1 MSGYPDKLSGHVSAS
16 VKSSE
21 TRRADAQRNRERILR
36 AARELMHE
44 PGELK
49 LNAVAKAC
57 GIGQGTLYRHFP
69 TREDLLAEVYRHEVD
84 ELVAAAARLLTT
96 HQPPDALAAWFDRVA
111 AYARVKRDVF
121 AAVEAAT
128 WRDLAAH
135 SLGPIGE
142 AVELLLAAGRS
153 DGSIRADTEA
163 RDVIV
168 LISWLSRLDDAE
180 LDSRG
185 PRLLS
190 ILVDGLRTHRPRA
203 TTQRHAHDA
212 SCTARPGLSP
222 D

>member
-1 MSGYPDKLSGHVSAS
+1 MSGYIDDLSGHVSAS
-16 VKSSE
+16 VKSGG
-21 TRRADAQRNRERILR
+21 TQRADAQRNRERILQ
-36 AARELMHE
+36 AARELVHE

-84 ELVAAAARLLTT
+84 DLVSAVPDLLAT
-96 HQPPDALAAWFDRVA
+96 HRPLDALAAWFDRVA

-121 AAVEAAT
+121 AAFEAGT
-128 WRDLAAH
+128 SRDLAAH

-142 AVELLLAAGRS
+142 AIELLLAAGRS
-153 DGSIRADTEA
+153 DGSIRADAEA

-168 LISWLSRLDDAE
+168 LIGWLSRLDDVE
-180 LDSRG
+180 LDARG

-190 ILVDGLRTHRPRA
+190 ILVDGLR
-203 TTQRHAHDA
+203 A
-212 SCTARPGLSP
+212 SRS
-222 D
+222 

>member
-1 MSGYPDKLSGHVSAS
+1 MSVYPGHLSGHMSAS
-16 VKSSE
+16 VESRAS
-21 TRRADAQRNRERILR
+21 RRADAQRNRELILQT
-36 AARELMHE
+36 ARELVHE

-49 LNAVAKAC
+49 LHAVAKAC

-69 TREDLLAEVYRHEVD
+69 TREDLLAEVYRHEV
-84 ELVAAAARLLTT
+84 EALVAAAPTLLTT
-96 HQPPDALAAWFDRVA
+96 HQPLDALAAWFDRVA

-142 AVELLLAAGRS
+142 AIELLLTAGRA
-153 DGSIRADTEA
+153 DGSIRADAEA
-163 RDVIV
+163 GDIIV

-180 LDSRG
+180 LDTRG

-190 ILVDGLRTHRPRA
+190 ILVDGLRA
-203 TTQRHAHDA
+203 QRH
-212 SCTARPGLSP
+212 
-222 D
+222 

>member
-1 MSGYPDKLSGHVSAS
+1 MSGYFDHSSGHVSAS
-16 VKSSE
+16 ASG
-21 TRRADAQRNRERILR
+21 TAPRADARRNRERILH
-36 AARELMHE
+36 AARELVHE

-69 TREDLLAEVYRHEVD
+69 TREDLLAEVYRQEVD
-84 ELVAAAARLLTT
+84 ELVAEAPRLLAAR
-96 HQPPDALAAWFDRVA
+96 PPLQALAAWFDRVA

-142 AVELLLAAGRS
+142 SIELLLAAGRS
-153 DGSIRADTEA
+153 AGSIRADADA

-168 LISWLSRLDDAE
+168 LISWLTRLDDAE
-180 LDSRG
+180 LDARG

-190 ILVDGLRTHRPRA
+190 ILVDGLRAPNR
-203 TTQRHAHDA
+203 
-212 SCTARPGLSP
+212 
-222 D
+222 

>member
-1 MSGYPDKLSGHVSAS
+1 MSGYADDSSGQVSGS
-16 VKSSE
+16 VKGDG
-21 TRRADAQRNRERILR
+21 TRRADAQRNRERILH
-36 AARELMHE
+36 AARELVRQ

-69 TREDLLAEVYRHEVD
+69 TREDLLAEVYRREVD
-84 ELVAAAARLLTT
+84 ELVAEAARLLAT
-96 HQPPDALAAWFDRVA
+96 HPPLEALAAWFDRVA

-153 DGSIRADTEA
+153 AGSVRADAEA

-180 LDSRG
+180 LDARG

-190 ILVDGLRTHRPRA
+190 ILVDGLRAHR
-203 TTQRHAHDA
+203 
-212 SCTARPGLSP
+212 
-222 D
+222 

>member
-1 MSGYPDKLSGHVSAS
+1 MSGYPDHLSGHVSGSGEGGA
-16 VKSSE
+16 
-21 TRRADAQRNRERILR
+21 TRRADAQRNRERILH
-36 AARELMHE
+36 AARDLVRE

-69 TREDLLAEVYRHEVD
+69 TREDLLAEVYRGEVD
-84 ELVAAAARLLTT
+84 ELVAAAPRLLAT
-96 HQPPDALAAWFDRVA
+96 HQPMDALAAWFDRVA

-128 WRDLAAH
+128 WRDLAAQ
-135 SLGPIGE
+135 SLGPIGQ

-153 DGSIRADTEA
+153 AGSVRADAEA

-180 LDSRG
+180 LTARG

-190 ILVDGLRTHRPRA
+190 IIIDGLRAHRP
-203 TTQRHAHDA
+203 
-212 SCTARPGLSP
+212 
-222 D
+222 

>member
-1 MSGYPDKLSGHVSAS
+1 MSAS
-16 VKSSE
+16 A
-21 TRRADAQRNRERILR
+21 TGDDPRRADARRNRERILD
-36 AARELMHE
+36 AAREQLRG

-69 TREDLLAEVYRHEVD
+69 TREDLLVEVYRHDVD
-84 ELVAAAARLLTT
+84 DLVAAAADLLSTRG
-96 HQPPDALAAWFDRVA
+96 PVEALAAWFERVA
-111 AYARVKRDVF
+111 AYARVKTHVF

-142 AVELLLAAGRS
+142 AVERLLAAGRA
-153 DGSIRADTEA
+153 DGSLRADVEA

-180 LDSRG
+180 LDARG
-185 PRLLS
+185 PRLLAV
-190 ILVDGLRTHRPRA
+190 LLDGLRTHRA
-203 TTQRHAHDA
+203 
-212 SCTARPGLSP
+212 
-222 D
+222 

>member
-1 MSGYPDKLSGHVSAS
+1 MSGYPEQHSGHVSAS
-16 VKSSE
+16 PESNAP
-21 TRRADAQRNRERILR
+21 RRADAQLNRERILQT
-36 AARELMHE
+36 ARDLVRR

-84 ELVAAAARLLTT
+84 ELVAAAPQLLRQR
-96 HQPPDALAAWFDRVA
+96 QPLDALAAWFDRVA

-135 SLGPIGE
+135 SLGPIGD
-142 AVELLLAAGRS
+142 AVELLLTAGRAAGT
-153 DGSIRADTEA
+153 IRPDAEA
-163 RDVIV
+163 RDVII
-168 LISWLSRLDDAE
+168 LISWLSRLDDDE
-180 LDSRG
+180 LDARG

-190 ILVDGLRTHRPRA
+190 ILIDGLRP
-203 TTQRHAHDA
+203 
-212 SCTARPGLSP
+212 PSP
-222 D
+222 

>member
-1 MSGYPDKLSGHVSAS
+1 MSGEPDDLGGQMSSSIESGGR
-16 VKSSE
+16 
-21 TRRADAQRNRERILR
+21 RRADAQRNRQRILQ
-36 AARELMHE
+36 AARDLARE

-69 TREDLLAEVYRHEVD
+69 TREDLLAEVYRRDVE
-84 ELVAAAARLLTT
+84 ELVAAAPRLLAT
-96 HQPPDALAAWFDRVA
+96 HQPLDALAAWFDRVA

-153 DGSIRADTEA
+153 AGSVRADAEA

-180 LDSRG
+180 LDARG

-190 ILVDGLRTHRPRA
+190 ILVDGLRAHRP
-203 TTQRHAHDA
+203 
-212 SCTARPGLSP
+212 
-222 D
+222 

>member
-1 MSGYPDKLSGHVSAS
+1 MSGYPDELSGHVSAS
-16 VKSSE
+16 VKGAAAS
-21 TRRADAQRNRERILR
+21 RADARRNRERILR
-36 AARELMHE
+36 AARDLVHE

-69 TREDLLAEVYRHEVD
+69 TREDLLVEVYRHEVD
-84 ELVAAAARLLTT
+84 DLVTAAPHLLAT
-96 HQPPDALAAWFDRVA
+96 HPPVAALAAWFDRVA

-153 DGSIRADTEA
+153 AGSIRADVEA

-168 LISWLSRLDDAE
+168 LISWLSRLDDTE

-185 PRLLS
+185 PRLLAV
-190 ILVDGLRTHRPRA
+190 LVDGLRA
-203 TTQRHAHDA
+203 
-212 SCTARPGLSP
+212 PGGIVTGSG
-222 D
+222 

>member
-1 MSGYPDKLSGHVSAS
+1 MSAS
-16 VKSSE
+16 VKGAA
-21 TRRADAQRNRERILR
+21 RRADAQRNRERILQ
-36 AARELMHE
+36 AARDLVRE

-69 TREDLLAEVYRHEVD
+69 TREDLLAEVYRREVE
-84 ELVAAAARLLTT
+84 ELVAAAPHLLET
-96 HQPPDALAAWFDRVA
+96 HEPLDALAAWFDRVA

-121 AAVEAAT
+121 AAIEAAT

-142 AVELLLAAGRS
+142 AVEHLLAAGRS
-153 DGSIRADTEA
+153 AGSVRADAEA

-180 LDSRG
+180 LDARG

-190 ILVDGLRTHRPRA
+190 ILIDGLRPPRP
-203 TTQRHAHDA
+203 
-212 SCTARPGLSP
+212 
-222 D
+222 

>member
-1 MSGYPDKLSGHVSAS
+1 MSAS
-16 VKSSE
+16 VKGAAASAARGAAAS
-21 TRRADAQRNRERILR
+21 RVDARRNRERILQV
-36 AARELMHE
+36 ARDLVRE

-69 TREDLLAEVYRHEVD
+69 TREDLLVEVYRHEVD
-84 ELVAAAARLLTT
+84 DLVAAAPRLLAS
-96 HQPPDALAAWFDRVA
+96 HPPVAALAAWFDRVA
-111 AYARVKRDVF
+111 AYARIKRDVF

-153 DGSIRADTEA
+153 AGSLRADVEA

-168 LISWLSRLDDAE
+168 LIGWLSRLDDTE

-185 PRLLS
+185 PRLLA
-190 ILVDGLRTHRPRA
+190 ILVDGLRV
-203 TTQRHAHDA
+203 
-212 SCTARPGLSP
+212 PGR
-222 D
+222 

>member
-1 MSGYPDKLSGHVSAS
+1 MSGYTDDHSGHMSGSA
-16 VKSSE
+16 KGGG
-21 TRRADAQRNRERILR
+21 TRRADAQRNRERILQ
-36 AARELMHE
+36 AARDLVHE

-69 TREDLLAEVYRHEVD
+69 TREDLLAEVYRRDVE
-84 ELVAAAARLLTT
+84 ELVAAAPRLLAT
-96 HQPPDALAAWFDRVA
+96 HQPLDALAAWFDRVA

-135 SLGPIGE
+135 SLGPIGK

-153 DGSIRADTEA
+153 VGSVRADAEA

-180 LDSRG
+180 LDARG

-190 ILVDGLRTHRPRA
+190 ILVDGLRAHR
-203 TTQRHAHDA
+203 H
-212 SCTARPGLSP
+212 
-222 D
+222 

>member
-1 MSGYPDKLSGHVSAS
+1 MSGYPDDLSGHVSAS
-16 VKSSE
+16 VKSGGAQ
-21 TRRADAQRNRERILR
+21 RADAQRNRERILQ
-36 AARELMHE
+36 AARDLVRE

-69 TREDLLAEVYRHEVD
+69 TREDLLVEVYRREVD
-84 ELVAAAARLLTT
+84 DLVAEAPRLLAT
-96 HQPPDALAAWFDRVA
+96 HEPLEALAAWFDRVA

-153 DGSIRADTEA
+153 AGSIRDDAEA

-180 LDSRG
+180 LDARG

-190 ILVDGLRTHRPRA
+190 ILVDGLRAHRP
-203 TTQRHAHDA
+203 
-212 SCTARPGLSP
+212 
-222 D
+222 

>member
-1 MSGYPDKLSGHVSAS
+1 MSGYPDDHSGHVSGS
-16 VKSSE
+16 VKGDG
-21 TRRADAQRNRERILR
+21 TRQRADAQRNRERILE
-36 AARELMHE
+36 AARELVHQ

-69 TREDLLAEVYRHEVD
+69 TREDLLAEVYRRDVD
-84 ELVAAAARLLTT
+84 ELIAAAPRLLAE
-96 HQPPDALAAWFDRVA
+96 HPPLDALAAWFDRVA

-153 DGSIRADTEA
+153 AGTVRADA
-163 RDVIV
+163 QAGDVIV

-180 LDSRG
+180 LDARG

-190 ILVDGLRTHRPRA
+190 IIIDGLRA
-203 TTQRHAHDA
+203 RHH
-212 SCTARPGLSP
+212 
-222 D
+222 

>member
-1 MSGYPDKLSGHVSAS
+1 MSGYPDQRSGHVSAS
-16 VKSSE
+16 ASAS
-21 TRRADAQRNRERILR
+21 RRADAQLNRERILQ
-36 AARELMHE
+36 AARELVRE

-69 TREDLLAEVYRHEVD
+69 TREDLLAEVYRQEVG
-84 ELVAAAARLLTT
+84 ELVAAAPELLGR
-96 HQPPDALAAWFDRVA
+96 HQPLDALAAWFDRVA

-135 SLGPIGE
+135 SLGPIGD
-142 AVELLLAAGRS
+142 AIELLLAAGREA
-153 DGSIRADTEA
+153 GSIRPDAEA

-168 LISWLSRLDDAE
+168 LISWLSRLDDTE
-180 LDSRG
+180 LDARG

-190 ILVDGLRTHRPRA
+190 ILVDGLRATSRGHRGGSGGEA
-203 TTQRHAHDA
+203 
-212 SCTARPGLSP
+212 
-222 D
+222 

>member
-1 MSGYPDKLSGHVSAS
+1 MSAS
-16 VKSSE
+16 VESGG
-21 TRRADAQRNRERILR
+21 TRRADAQRNRERILQT
-36 AARELMHE
+36 ARDLVHQT
-44 PGELK
+44 GELK

-84 ELVAAAARLLTT
+84 DLVAAAPQLLAT
-96 HQPPDALAAWFDRVA
+96 HEPVDALAAWFDRVA

-128 WRDLAAH
+128 WHDLAAH

-153 DGSIRADTEA
+153 AGSIRADAVA

-180 LDSRG
+180 LDARG

-190 ILVDGLRTHRPRA
+190 ILVDGLR
-203 TTQRHAHDA
+203 AHH
-212 SCTARPGLSP
+212 P
-222 D
+222 

>member
-1 MSGYPDKLSGHVSAS
+1 MGHMSGYTDDLSGHVSAS
-16 VKSSE
+16 APSGG
-21 TRRADAQRNRERILR
+21 TRRADAQRNRERILQT
-36 AARELMHE
+36 ARDLVHE

-69 TREDLLAEVYRHEVD
+69 TREDLLVEVYRHEVE
-84 ELVAAAARLLTT
+84 ELVAAAPRLLET
-96 HQPPDALAAWFDRVA
+96 HRPLDALAAWFDRVA

-153 DGSIRADTEA
+153 AGSVRTDAEA

-180 LDSRG
+180 LDARG

-190 ILVDGLRTHRPRA
+190 ILVDGLRAHRP
-203 TTQRHAHDA
+203 
-212 SCTARPGLSP
+212 
-222 D
+222 

>member
-1 MSGYPDKLSGHVSAS
+1 MSAS
-16 VKSSE
+16 TSGP
-21 TRRADAQRNRERILR
+21 RRADARLNRERILE
-36 AARELMHE
+36 AARALVGE

-69 TREDLLAEVYRHEVD
+69 TREDLLAEVYRQEVD
-84 ELVAAAARLLTT
+84 ELVAAAPRLLAR
-96 HQPPDALAAWFDRVA
+96 HQPVDALAAWFDRVA

-142 AVELLLAAGRS
+142 AVELLLAAGREA
-153 DGSIRADTEA
+153 GAIRADAEV

-168 LISWLSRLDDAE
+168 LISWMSRLDDAE
-180 LDSRG
+180 LDARG
-185 PRLLS
+185 PRLLA
-190 ILVDGLRTHRPRA
+190 ILIDGLRAPR
-203 TTQRHAHDA
+203 
-212 SCTARPGLSP
+212 S
-222 D
+222 

>member
-1 MSGYPDKLSGHVSAS
+1 MSGYTEDPIGHVSGS
-16 VKSSE
+16 VKGGR

-36 AARELMHE
+36 AAHDLVHE

-69 TREDLLAEVYRHEVD
+69 TREDLLAEVYRRDVE
-84 ELVAAAARLLTT
+84 ELVAAAPRLLAT
-96 HQPPDALAAWFDRVA
+96 HQPLDALAAWFDRVA

-153 DGSIRADTEA
+153 AGSVRADAEA

-180 LDSRG
+180 LDARG

-190 ILVDGLRTHRPRA
+190 ILVDGLRAHRP
-203 TTQRHAHDA
+203 
-212 SCTARPGLSP
+212 
-222 D
+222 

>member
-1 MSGYPDKLSGHVSAS
+1 MSGYPDDLSGHVSGSAS
-16 VKSSE
+16 GPL
-21 TRRADAQRNRERILR
+21 RADAQRNRERILQ
-36 AARELMHE
+36 AARDLVHE

-69 TREDLLAEVYRHEVD
+69 TREDLLAEVYRREVG
-84 ELVAAAARLLTT
+84 ELVAMAARLLVT
-96 HQPPDALAAWFDRVA
+96 HEPLDALAAWFDRVA

-128 WRDLAAH
+128 WSDLAAH

-142 AVELLLAAGRS
+142 AIELLLAAGRS
-153 DGSIRADTEA
+153 AGSIRPDVEA

-168 LISWLSRLDDAE
+168 LISWLSRLDDDE
-180 LDSRG
+180 LGTRG

-190 ILVDGLRTHRPRA
+190 ILVDGLRPHRP
-203 TTQRHAHDA
+203 
-212 SCTARPGLSP
+212 
-222 D
+222 

>member
-1 MSGYPDKLSGHVSAS
+1 VSAS
-16 VKSSE
+16 VQGAA
-21 TRRADAQRNRERILR
+21 RRADARRNRERILQ
-36 AARELMHE
+36 AARDLVRE

-69 TREDLLAEVYRHEVD
+69 TREDLLAEVYRREVD
-84 ELVAAAARLLTT
+84 ELVAAAPRLLAA
-96 HQPPDALAAWFDRVA
+96 HEPLDALAAWFDRVA

-121 AAVEAAT
+121 AAIEAAT

-142 AVELLLAAGRS
+142 AVERLLAAGRS
-153 DGSIRADTEA
+153 AGTVRADAEA

-180 LDSRG
+180 LDARG

-190 ILVDGLRTHRPRA
+190 ILIDGLRPPRP
-203 TTQRHAHDA
+203 
-212 SCTARPGLSP
+212 
-222 D
+222 

>member
-1 MSGYPDKLSGHVSAS
+1 MSGYPDELSGHVSAS
-16 VKSSE
+16 VESGSS
-21 TRRADAQRNRERILR
+21 RRADAQRNRERILQ
-36 AARELMHE
+36 AARALVSE

-69 TREDLLAEVYRHEVD
+69 TREDLLAEVYRRDVE
-84 ELVAAAARLLTT
+84 ELIAAAPRLLAT
-96 HQPPDALAAWFDRVA
+96 HKPLDALAAWFDRVA

-121 AAVEAAT
+121 AAVEAGT
-128 WRDLAAH
+128 WRDLAAN

-153 DGSIRADTEA
+153 DGSVRADAEA

-168 LISWLSRLDDAE
+168 LINWLSRLDDAE
-180 LDSRG
+180 LDARG

-190 ILVDGLRTHRPRA
+190 ILVNGLRA
-203 TTQRHAHDA
+203 
-212 SCTARPGLSP
+212 
-222 D
+222 

>member
-1 MSGYPDKLSGHVSAS
+1 MSAYLDKHNGHVSAS
-16 VKSSE
+16 VKRDE
-21 TRRADAQRNRERILR
+21 PRRADAQLNRERILT
-36 AARELMHE
+36 AARELVRE

-69 TREDLLAEVYRHEVD
+69 TREDLLVEVYRQEVED
-84 ELVAAAARLLTT
+84 LVAAAPQLLA
-96 HQPPDALAAWFDRVA
+96 HSQPLDALAAWFDRVA

-135 SLGPIGE
+135 SLGPIGD
-142 AVELLLAAGRS
+142 AVELLLAAGRAA
-153 DGSIRADTEA
+153 GSIRPDTEA

-168 LISWLSRLDDAE
+168 LISWLSRLDDTE
-180 LDSRG
+180 LDARG

-190 ILVDGLRTHRPRA
+190 ILIDGLR
-203 TTQRHAHDA
+203 A
-212 SCTARPGLSP
+212 SPSDPARLSP
-222 D
+222 G

>member
-1 MSGYPDKLSGHVSAS
+1 MSGYLDDSSGHVSAS
-16 VKSSE
+16 ARP
-21 TRRADAQRNRERILR
+21 RRSDAQLNRERILQ
-36 AARELMHE
+36 AARDLVRE

-69 TREDLLAEVYRHEVD
+69 TREDLLAEVYRREME
-84 ELVAAAARLLTT
+84 ELVAAAPRLLAT
-96 HQPPDALAAWFDRVA
+96 HEPLDALAAWFDRVA

-135 SLGPIGE
+135 SLGPIGN

-153 DGSIRADTEA
+153 VGSIRADAEA

-180 LDSRG
+180 LDAQG

-190 ILVDGLRTHRPRA
+190 ILVDGLRAHRP
-203 TTQRHAHDA
+203 
-212 SCTARPGLSP
+212 
-222 D
+222 

>member
-1 MSGYPDKLSGHVSAS
+1 MSGYPDHHSGHVSAS
-16 VKSSE
+16 VESGGS
-21 TRRADAQRNRERILR
+21 RRADAQRNRERILQ
-36 AARELMHE
+36 AARELVHE

-69 TREDLLAEVYRHEVD
+69 TREDLLAEVYRRDVED
-84 ELVAAAARLLTT
+84 LVAAAPRLLEQ
-96 HQPPDALAAWFDRVA
+96 HRPPAALAAWFDRVA

-153 DGSIRADTEA
+153 DGSLRADAEA

-168 LISWLSRLDDAE
+168 LISWLTRLDDAE
-180 LDSRG
+180 LDARG
-185 PRLLS
+185 PRLFS
-190 ILVDGLRTHRPRA
+190 ILVDGLRARA
-203 TTQRHAHDA
+203 
-212 SCTARPGLSP
+212 
-222 D
+222 